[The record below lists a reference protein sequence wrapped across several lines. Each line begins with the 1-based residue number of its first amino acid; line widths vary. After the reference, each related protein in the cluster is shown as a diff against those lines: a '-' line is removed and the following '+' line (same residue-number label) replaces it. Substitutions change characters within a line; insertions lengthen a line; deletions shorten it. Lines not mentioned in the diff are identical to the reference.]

1 MNLVLPPLWF
11 SNGLISLLVATA
23 AAHLLLCYMQLVL
36 SVLSF
41 HICKFSQL
49 QFQLQLVDSVDV
61 KLKNME
67 AQLYSLYSSILCK

>member
-11 SNGLISLLVATA
+11 SNGLISRRVATGVV
-23 AAHLLLCYMQLVL
+23 HLLLCYMQLVF
-36 SVLSF
+36 SVLGF

-49 QFQLQLVDSVDV
+49 QLQLQLVESVDV